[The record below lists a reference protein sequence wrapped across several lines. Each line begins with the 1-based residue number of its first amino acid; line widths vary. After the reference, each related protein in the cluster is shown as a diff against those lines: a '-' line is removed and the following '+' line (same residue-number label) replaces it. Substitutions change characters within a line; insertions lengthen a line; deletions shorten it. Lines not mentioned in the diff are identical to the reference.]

1 MRQKIYLIG
10 LCLWA
15 VMAVHAQQTKSI
27 VVEEGMPYE
36 ETLTIPFD
44 EKGVELKIGIAF
56 DEHTNEL
63 LLKVSGSRPLFVFQE
78 DAYRNRV
85 FTGFF
90 SRKHLRPERLSYSV
104 LIPPRTNFYLTK
116 KVIKRFGKPRGKHLF
131 NRWVE
136 GVSASL
142 TPLPLV
148 GDGQSGKYA
157 LLNDTLVMRFAVA
170 EGTTEAAFTLR
181 NLYVLTETGKPT
193 KPKYRFEWDQD
204 LATTYTIALR
214 RDPCLRLEAEKDSM
228 KVRVE
233 TIQQAYGRLLKTAPS
248 GIADSPEEVG
258 VFNQHKQYLLSQFL
272 PVTDS
277 TACGDLQQLYREYNH
292 QLELIDQAVCVYSA
306 STDSLIQRGRGMSP
320 DVLLAA
326 ARRLDN
332 LVALASVTKD
342 PVEIRDLVAQGRE
355 IMSTM
360 QVTLQEKGVRT
371 PEQRNAL
378 AIFRRAED
386 YFRKSMLKQ

>member
-36 ETLTIPFD
+36 ETMTLPFD
-44 EKGVELKIGIAF
+44 EKGVELKVEIAF
-56 DEHTNEL
+56 DEHINEL
-63 LLKVSGSRPLFVFQE
+63 LLKVSGSRPLFVFQA
-78 DAYRNRV
+78 DAYRNKV

-90 SRKHLRPERLSYSV
+90 SRKHLRPERLAYPV
-104 LIPPRTNFYLTK
+104 LVPPRANFYLTK
-116 KVIKRFGKPRGKHLF
+116 KVIKRFAKPRGKHLF

-142 TPLPLV
+142 TPLPPV

-193 KPKYRFEWDQD
+193 KPKYRFVWDQD

-214 RDPCLRLEAEKDSM
+214 RDPCLRLETEKDSM

-258 VFNQHKQYLLSQFL
+258 VFNQHKQYLLSQFS
-272 PVTDS
+272 PVADS
-277 TACGDLQQLYREYNH
+277 TDCGELQRLYSEYNH
-292 QLELIDQAVCVYSA
+292 YWELIDQAVCVYSA
-306 STDSLIQRGRGMSP
+306 SSDSLIQRGSGMSP

-355 IMSTM
+355 IMNTM
-360 QVTLQEKGVRT
+360 HVTLQDKGVRT
-371 PEQRNAL
+371 PEQRDAL
-378 AIFRRAED
+378 GIFRRAED